1 MERRESCDLW
11 LSWVADASSCEQ
23 SKPFFLPVL
32 RSCSMQGGLY
42 HFVLLLPSCTWLYMC
57 NCYDMTEPKIIPV
70 QTADGLKSMRAGC

>member
-1 MERRESCDLW
+1 
-11 LSWVADASSCEQ
+11 
-23 SKPFFLPVL
+23 
-32 RSCSMQGGLY
+32 MQGGLY